1 MSGDQQDEAA
11 RGGGSGGGGGGSESS
26 GEFGPPEVLGASG
39 GFGAADPAGGADGPG
54 GPGGFGAPSAPG
66 GPGGFGG
73 YGAPPP
79 PPMPTVPPTPPM
91 PPTPPAPADPLR
103 AAAVALLNLS
113 GLGLGYLLLRRWLA
127 LAVCWVATG
136 VLLAIA
142 LPADP
147 DGVPAGAVVAYL
159 AVLVLAAAHGAYR
172 GLRHSV
178 IWPPRSPVAIV
189 LGLVLLAAPV
199 SGVVLYDGARDEAT
213 QQMLLDRLA
222 DADQLVTQAK
232 GQQFTL
238 ARASYSK
245 ALTTYHDL
253 DAHHPGSR
261 AARRVPTSLNTYYE
275 TVATPFGEKKYCDA
289 VEPLTYLRTV
299 PGTYGR
305 KQLGAL
311 AGWPDDKL
319 ATSLYECGVTG
330 LGTGKDVVSPSGN
343 LGELLTTFPSSKQAA
358 KVEPAVSSEIDKA
371 AGDLK
376 GSQPCAANERLK
388 ILQGQA
394 VGLPGKEAGVDS
406 ALTDALR
413 EDAATAGKK
422 VQSGTYACGV
432 DEYKKGDFSGA
443 QKTLSDFVSTY
454 RSDKNH
460 ARAQKIAIAAE
471 IAQSE
476 AAAGKHLPS
485 MASGGSI
492 PVTISNDSPDEVE
505 ILYTGPVT
513 GSFKL
518 KACKGCS
525 AYSSDVT
532 AQTSACKG
540 GKSYPKRTISLPPGT
555 SYFLHKSLNT
565 SNTTSGS
572 NTARIRPGYTY
583 TECAYVVQ
591 GIGSGYT
598 S

>member
-1 MSGDQQDEAA
+1 M
-11 RGGGSGGGGGGSESS
+11 
-26 GEFGPPEVLGASG
+26 
-39 GFGAADPAGGADGPG
+39 PA
-54 GPGGFGAPSAPG
+54 
-66 GPGGFGG
+66 
-73 YGAPPP
+73 
-79 PPMPTVPPTPPM
+79 VPPT

-113 GLGLGYLLLRRWLA
+113 GLGLGYLVLRRWA
-127 LAVCWVATG
+127 AMAACWAATG
-136 VLLAIA
+136 ALLMAA

-147 DGVPAGAVVAYL
+147 DGVPGGLVVAYL

-172 GLRHSV
+172 GLRHRMM
-178 IWPPRSPVAIV
+178 WPPRSPVALV
-189 LGLVLLAAPV
+189 LGLVLLAAPAG
-199 SGVVLYDGARDEAT
+199 GVVLYDGAREEAT
-213 QQMLLDRLA
+213 QQMLLGRLA
-222 DADQLVTQAK
+222 TADVLVTQASTEP
-232 GQQFTL
+232 FSA
-238 ARASYSK
+238 ARAPYRT
-245 ALTTYHDL
+245 ALATYHDL
-253 DAHHPGSR
+253 AAHHSGSR
-261 AARRVPTSLNTYYE
+261 AARRVPASLHAYYE
-275 TVATPFGEKKYCDA
+275 TVGAAFGEKRYCDA

-311 AGWPDDKL
+311 AGWPDDRL

-343 LGELLTTFPSSKQAA
+343 LGELLTAFPGSRQAA
-358 KVEPAVSSEIDKA
+358 KVEPAVSSEIGKA
-371 AGDLK
+371 ADGLK
-376 GSQPCAANERLK
+376 GSAPCAANERLK

-394 VGLPGKEAGVDS
+394 VGLPGKEAGVDG

-413 EDAATAGKK
+413 KDAATAGKK

-432 DEYKKGDFSGA
+432 DEYEKGDFSGA
-443 QKTLSDFVSTY
+443 QKTLTDFAGAY
-454 RSDKNH
+454 RNDKSR

-476 AAAGKHLPS
+476 AAAGKRLPS

-492 PVTISNDSPDEVE
+492 PVTVSNDSPDEVE

-525 AYSSDVT
+525 AFSSDAA
-532 AQTSACKG
+532 AQLGACKG
-540 GKSYPKRTISLPPGT
+540 GRSYPKRTISLPPGT
-555 SYFLHKSLNT
+555 TYFLHKSLDDSTT
-565 SNTTSGS
+565 SSGS
-572 NTARIRPGYTY
+572 NTARIQPGYTY

-591 GIGSGYT
+591 RIGSGYT

>member
-1 MSGDQQDEAA
+1 MSGDQQDGAA
-11 RGGGSGGGGGGSESS
+11 RGSGGEPEPSAG
-26 GEFGPPEVLGASG
+26 FGPPEVLGGAGGSG
-39 GFGAADPAGGADGPG
+39 GFGRAGSPGAADGPEVYG
-54 GPGGFGAPSAPG
+54 GSGGFG
-66 GPGGFGG
+66 
-73 YGAPPP
+73 PPPLSP
-79 PPMPTVPPTPPM
+79 PPMPTVPPTPPA
-91 PPTPPAPADPLR
+91 PPTPADPLR
-103 AAAVALLNLS
+103 AVAVGLLNLS

-136 VLLAIA
+136 ALLAIA

-147 DGVPAGAVVAYL
+147 DGVPAGALVAYL

-178 IWPPRSPVAIV
+178 IRPPQTPVAVV

-199 SGVVLYDGARDEAT
+199 GGVVLYDGARDEAT

-222 DADQLVTQAK
+222 GADQLVTQAK
-232 GQQFTL
+232 GQQFTT
-238 ARASYSK
+238 ARASYGK
-245 ALTTYHDL
+245 ALTTYRDL
-253 DAHHPGSR
+253 GAQHPDSR
-261 AARRVPTSLNTYYE
+261 AARRVPASLNTYYE

-311 AGWPDDKL
+311 ATWPDDKL

-330 LGTGKDVVSPSGN
+330 LGTGKDVVSPDGD
-343 LGELLTTFPSSKQAA
+343 LGELLTTFPSSPQAA

-371 AGDLK
+371 AGDLE
-376 GSQPCAANERLK
+376 GSAPCAANERLK

-394 VGLPGKEAGVDS
+394 VGLPGKEAGVDG

-413 EDAATAGKK
+413 KDAATAGRK
-422 VQSGTYACGV
+422 VRSGTYSCGV
-432 DEYKKGDFSGA
+432 DEYKKGDFTGA
-443 QKTLSDFVSTY
+443 QQTLTDFASTY
-454 RSDKNH
+454 RSDKNR

-485 MASGGSI
+485 TASGGSI

-532 AQTSACKG
+532 AQLTACKG

-555 SYFLHKSLNT
+555 TYFLHKSLNS

-572 NTARIRPGYTY
+572 NTAKIRPGYTY

-591 GIGSGYT
+591 RIGSGYT

>member
-1 MSGDQQDEAA
+1 
-11 RGGGSGGGGGGSESS
+11 
-26 GEFGPPEVLGASG
+26 
-39 GFGAADPAGGADGPG
+39 
-54 GPGGFGAPSAPG
+54 
-66 GPGGFGG
+66 
-73 YGAPPP
+73 
-79 PPMPTVPPTPPM
+79 MPTVPPA

-136 VLLAIA
+136 VLLSVA

-147 DGVPAGAVVAYL
+147 DGVPVGAVVAYL
-159 AVLVLAAAHGAYR
+159 AFLVLVAAHGAYR
-172 GLRHSV
+172 GLRHGV
-178 IWPPRSPVAIV
+178 IRPPRSPVAIV

-199 SGVVLYDGARDEAT
+199 GGVVLYDGARDEAT
-213 QQMLLDRLA
+213 QQMLLGRLA

-232 GQQFTL
+232 GQDFTT

-253 DAHHPGSR
+253 DARHSDSR
-261 AARRVPTSLNTYYE
+261 AARRVPASLHTYYE
-275 TVATPFGEKKYCDA
+275 TVATPFGEKKYCEA

-358 KVEPAVSSEIDKA
+358 KVEPAVSSEINRA

-376 GSQPCAANERLK
+376 GSQPCEANERLK

-413 EDAATAGKK
+413 KDAATAGQK
-422 VQSGTYACGV
+422 VRSGTYACGV
-432 DEYKKGDFSGA
+432 DQYKKGDFTGA
-443 QKTLSDFVSTY
+443 QKTLSDFASAY

-460 ARAQKIAIAAE
+460 ARAQKTAIAAE
-471 IAQSE
+471 IAQSD

-485 MASGGSI
+485 MSSGGSI

-518 KACKGCS
+518 KPCKGCS
-525 AYSSDVT
+525 TYSSDVT
-532 AQTSACKG
+532 AQLSACKG

-555 SYFLHKSLNT
+555 TYFLHKSLNS

-572 NTARIRPGYTY
+572 NTAKIRPGYTY

-591 GIGSGYT
+591 RIGSGYT